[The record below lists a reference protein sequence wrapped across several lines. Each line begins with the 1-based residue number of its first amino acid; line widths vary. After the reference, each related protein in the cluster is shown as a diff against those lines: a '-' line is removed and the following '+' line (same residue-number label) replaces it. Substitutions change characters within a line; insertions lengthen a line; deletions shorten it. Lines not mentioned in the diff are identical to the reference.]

1 MFAFT
6 FPSLANLLFWE
17 LTRLGIEVC
26 VVLLQLAKGASAVL
40 VQFLALALPVAFS
53 PAKFT
58 YIAGM
63 LDGSTL
69 SSPFCICSW
78 NSDGVG
84 IAQQR
89 EAMPVGM
96 LK

>member
-40 VQFLALALPVAFS
+40 VQFLALAVPVAFS

-58 YIAGM
+58 YSAGI

-69 SSPFCICSW
+69 SSPFCICSR
-78 NSDGVG
+78 NSNGVG
-84 IAQQR
+84 IAQQQ
-89 EAMPVGM
+89 EAMPIGM